1 MVLRNVSNKSETQPS
16 TGKIPSAD
24 LGGAFWTTLID
35 TYWWGCNGPGSIQ
48 KIKQDSMAI
57 PPRMWGL
64 CDPGTPR
71 VSYDSEESALG
82 NEMKVC
88 SSDRVGIG

>member
-1 MVLRNVSNKSETQPS
+1 MVLRNVSNKSEWQS
-16 TGKIPSAD
+16 SAGQIPPND

-82 NEMKVC
+82 VC
-88 SSDRVGIG
+88 PGGWASVSAII